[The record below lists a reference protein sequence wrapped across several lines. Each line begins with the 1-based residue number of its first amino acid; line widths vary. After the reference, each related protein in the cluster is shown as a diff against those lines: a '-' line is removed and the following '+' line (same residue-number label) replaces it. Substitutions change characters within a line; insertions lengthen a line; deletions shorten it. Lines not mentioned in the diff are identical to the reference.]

1 MRIRVGV
8 RQDAVCAACSH
19 AWYYEQEDE
28 RAKLGHAW
36 YMRPAGGRRVRCEA
50 TRGTSA
56 RQGGRSVRCEAT
68 RGTYARQGAGACGL
82 RPRVAHAPGRGRSVR
97 PEATRGTCA
106 RYGGGGG
113 GGGGGSAKAHMMGL
127 KWQRD
132 VLSHVHP
139 ARTHELHGVLHRLDQ
154 VVVRHDNELQFLAD
168 QLPELEQGQVEAR
181 RDAPSVH
188 CRLCHAWAAGST
200 RGLILGHAWGCELG
214 RPRVGHR
221 CHVRATGATRGMKV
235 QGAMR
240 GIQMPC
246 TTCGMEV
253 PPPAAHPAP
262 CSP

>member
-106 RYGGGGG
+106 RCGGAPHSRPPLSWDKSGGRP
-113 GGGGGSAKAHMMGL
+113 K
-127 KWQRD
+127 D
-132 VLSHVHP
+132 
-139 ARTHELHGVLHRLDQ
+139 
-154 VVVRHDNELQFLAD
+154 
-168 QLPELEQGQVEAR
+168 
-181 RDAPSVH
+181 
-188 CRLCHAWAAGST
+188 
-200 RGLILGHAWGCELG
+200 LIRSLG
-214 RPRVGHR
+214 RVGFLHDVAGKGS
-221 CHVRATGATRGMKV
+221 CQSQHPQHSTTHTELY
-235 QGAMR
+235 
-240 GIQMPC
+240 GIRNRKR
-246 TTCGMEV
+246 
-253 PPPAAHPAP
+253 
-262 CSP
+262 SR